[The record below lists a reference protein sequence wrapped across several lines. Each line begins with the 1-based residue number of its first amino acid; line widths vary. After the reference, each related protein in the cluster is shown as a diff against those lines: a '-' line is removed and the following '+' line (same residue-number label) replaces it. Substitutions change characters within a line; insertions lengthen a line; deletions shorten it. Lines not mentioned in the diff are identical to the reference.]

1 MIKDILLCIGLT
13 IAASM
18 VYLMSIFLIGLHI
31 VASLD

>member
-1 MIKDILLCIGLT
+1 MIKDILLCISLT

-18 VYLMSIFLIGLHI
+18 AYFLSIFLIGLHI

>member
-1 MIKDILLCIGLT
+1 MKTILFCISLT

-18 VYLMSIFLIGLHI
+18 AYFLSIFLIGLHI